1 MKKIIRQLKISVP
14 ILTYAKTDQHLKAL
28 MITQLLKNCYES
40 KETVL
45 VPEGLQVTHIPL
57 EDFEAYRGV
66 LGGVTPQNAAQV
78 ASQLAGTRLGLPAG
92 TNTPTPAPTITGKVR
107 PNEGGEQQAAGKK
120 VRQAA
125 ILEGL
130 VANFN

>member
-1 MKKIIRQLKISVP
+1 LEKIIQRLKISVP

-40 KETVL
+40 KEAVL
-45 VPEGLQVTHIPL
+45 VPEGLQVTRIPL

-78 ASQLAGTRLGLPAG
+78 TSQLAEMRLGLPAV
-92 TNTPTPAPTITGKVR
+92 TSAPAPVPPITGKTR
-107 PNEGGEQQAAGKK
+107 PNEGGEQQAGGKK
-120 VRQAA
+120 ARQAA